1 MNFRKKLKI
10 LILILMSS
18 SFLLNTNISAT
29 EIKKTNNSDTKQAKQ
44 ECKINNKK
52 LLNKKRNNPKSSN
65 ENEDYFKKPL
75 PINNKHNNSDIEII
89 IDNHSQ
95 PSNKNKK
102 EKNNSTDDDFVYD
115 DNKHFEGVL
124 NHYDKCDDYDMIDY
138 DNKFEDLKVDDSIM
152 NYGAINNEFNDIDAI
167 NNTKI
172 KDNNIK
178 NDETKNKNNSNLF
191 DILNCNDVY
200 VNLQKDANYLNQL
213 SIPLPEYFYYINFC
227 HSADDI
233 LKLEPLPTIPKNT
246 EYILHRNY
254 IISHI
259 NEYIKRLANIYYQYF
274 KEQDILAKH
283 LHDLEKYNIQ
293 NISYLLSY
301 VSSINGIL
309 SKIYFIKYIESILE
323 NDELN
328 STIPPYALTEKTQS
342 KIHTLK
348 KLINSSFSAIENYL
362 TTLKKY
368 FKKIYDNGLDSIY
381 IADPLIRTINQF
393 LGLIPV
399 ISSEKNL
406 TNDIKIFSNI
416 HNAIFYSEKE
426 KASGNIQNKKIG
438 NLQRGYQLH
447 NSLYLILGKFISF
460 LNEEISKKNINLPNT
475 QLKKLCL
482 IINNFKKIIDFE
494 KNILNNCEKYINAYK
509 QNINDNYKNIDT
521 ENLNH
526 IKHATVYNDFI
537 KQISKTFESLITKIN
552 EKLEKNTSISNPKL
566 NLNNNFCI
574 QKNDNLNLSD
584 DLNDNT
590 EENKYDNF
598 NLLLK
603 FLDSAEKDD
612 KINENNLYNPLKYPQ
627 YNLKC
632 LNLQDL
638 NKETDLPLNAK
649 NYVVKKTKTFNQP
662 NNDFSPETLSNLVDK
677 SDINNIDNMISNID
691 NFIKSLN
698 KHYDDIKNFKKDAF
712 FNITFNKDDF
722 KNIIDEKYIKSK
734 DFNLFNEKYN
744 LLNAYLTYLPILIGL
759 TNNSYD
765 FYSLLKDAVKNELDD
780 AQIIYKEQFTAK
792 DKNSLKNEPNKKLL
806 NILNDKKN
814 DPNEELLK
822 ILNDKKDD
830 PNKELLDILDDKY
843 KYLNSGLSKI
853 KKRIKELISLLDDIH
868 TKTENNHSFKE
879 FYSNETFKKTILY
892 DNEKILNEILDG
904 TITTKINKYIEQI
917 SKLSI
922 TEKSKEEEKKEEEKK
937 EEEKKEEEKVN
948 ANKRLN
954 ILNVI
959 NDINKELEFYLE
971 NRLEFIK
978 LIKSLAFQDNL
989 KKILPKGVDKEKLIS
1004 SVKELNKS
1012 ITKLLKTEVLKFSQT
1027 FVEFGIDPNYKKDF
1041 VDVSEENVIEKL
1053 SKKFISGMLK
1063 RLIKNSNKKFDPF
1076 FNKFFIDYL
1085 KKNPSM
1091 LQQVQKEN
1099 MQQII

>member
-29 EIKKTNNSDTKQAKQ
+29 EIKKDDNNIKKQDIKN
-44 ECKINNKK
+44 EK
-52 LLNKKRNNPKSSN
+52 LLNKKRNKPKSSN
-65 ENEDYFKKPL
+65 ENEDSFKKPL
-75 PINNKHNNSDIEII
+75 PTNNKNKAKNNINN
-89 IDNHSQ
+89 SQ

-102 EKNNSTDDDFVYD
+102 EKNNSADDDFVYD

-124 NHYDKCDDYDMIDY
+124 NHYDKCDDSDMIDY
-138 DNKFEDLKVDDSIM
+138 DNKFEDLSVDDSITK
-152 NYGAINNEFNDIDAI
+152 YGAINNEFNDIDAI

-178 NDETKNKNNSNLF
+178 NDEIKNKNNSNLF

-227 HSADDI
+227 HSANDI
-233 LKLEPLPTIPKNT
+233 LKLEPLPTISKNT
-246 EYILHRNY
+246 EYTMHIRH
-254 IISHI
+254 IVAHI
-259 NEYIKRLANIYYQYF
+259 NEYIQHLEKIYCQYL
-274 KEQDILAKH
+274 KEQDILTKY
-283 LHDLEKYNIQ
+283 LHDLEEYNIQ
-293 NISYLLSY
+293 NISYILSN
-301 VSSINGIL
+301 VSSINDIL
-309 SKIYFIKYIESILE
+309 SNIYFIKYIESILE
-323 NDELN
+323 NNELI
-328 STIPPYALTEKTQS
+328 STIPPNVLNDKIKS
-342 KIHTLK
+342 KINTLK
-348 KLINSSFSAIENYL
+348 KLINSSFSAVENYL

-381 IADPLIRTINQF
+381 IADPLLRTINQF
-393 LGLIPV
+393 LSLITV
-399 ISSEKNL
+399 VSSDKKL
-406 TNDIKIFSNI
+406 ANDIKIFSSI
-416 HNAIFYSEKE
+416 RDTIFYSEEE
-426 KASGNIQNKKIG
+426 KASGNIQNKKIDI
-438 NLQRGYQLH
+438 LQRGFQLH
-447 NSLYLILGKFISF
+447 NSFCLKLGKFMSF
-460 LNEEISKKNINLPNT
+460 LNNEISKKNINLPNT

-494 KNILNNCEKYINAYK
+494 KNILNNCENYINAYK
-509 QNINDNYKNIDT
+509 QNINDNYKNINT

-537 KQISKTFESLITKIN
+537 KQISKMFESLITKIN

-566 NLNNNFCI
+566 NLNNTLYK
-574 QKNDNLNLSD
+574 QKNDGLDLSD

-603 FLDSAEKDD
+603 FLDNAQKDD
-612 KINENNLYNPLKYPQ
+612 EVNENNLYNPLKYPKYDLQ
-627 YNLKC
+627 C

-638 NKETDLPLNAK
+638 NKETDLQLSAK
-649 NYVVKKTKTFNQP
+649 NYVVKKTEISNQP
-662 NNDFSPETLSNLVDK
+662 NNDFSPQALSNLVNK
-677 SDINNIDNMISNID
+677 SNKNNIGIITNNIDNFVD
-691 NFIKSLN
+691 FLN
-698 KHYDDIKNFKKDAF
+698 EHYGDIKNFKKYAF

-734 DFNLFNEKYN
+734 NFNLFNEKYN
-744 LLNAYLTYLPILIGL
+744 LLNAYLTYLPILISL
-759 TNNSYD
+759 TNNFYD

-792 DKNSLKNEPNKKLL
+792 DKDFLKNDPNEEPLK
-806 NILNDKKN
+806 ILNDKKN
-814 DPNEELLK
+814 DPN
-822 ILNDKKDD
+822 
-830 PNKELLDILDDKY
+830 KELLNILDDKY
-843 KYLNSGLSKI
+843 KYLSSSLSGI
-853 KKRIKELISLLDDIH
+853 KKGIQKLISLLDDIH

-904 TITTKINKYIEQI
+904 KITQKIKKYIEQI
-917 SKLSI
+917 SKLTI
-922 TEKSKEEEKKEEEKK
+922 TEKSNEEKKKKEEEKKEKEKKEKEKKEKEKKEKEKKEEEKK
-937 EEEKKEEEKVN
+937 EEEEKVN

-978 LIKSLAFQDNL
+978 LTKSLAFQDNL
-989 KKILPKGVDKEKLIS
+989 EKILPKGVDKEKLIS
-1004 SVKELNKS
+1004 SVKELNNS
-1012 ITKLLKTEVLKFSQT
+1012 ITKLLKTEILKFSQT
-1027 FVEFGIDPNYKKDF
+1027 SVEFGMKPDYKKDF
-1041 VDVSEENVIEKL
+1041 VDISEKNVIEKL

-1063 RLIKNSNKKFDPF
+1063 RFVKSNNNKFDPY
-1076 FNKFFIDYL
+1076 FNKFYVDYL
-1085 KKNPSM
+1085 KKHQS
-1091 LQQVQKEN
+1091 LSQQVQNKN
-1099 MQQII
+1099 MQK